1 MVTLAVEVG
10 AEVGEFNGVGSGVLA
25 GTPQYGSNKTKGQKR
40 DKEADKMA
48 Y

>member
-1 MVTLAVEVG
+1 MKVLSCCTFLSLTAGNRATL
-10 AEVGEFNGVGSGVLA
+10 
-25 GTPQYGSNKTKGQKR
+25 QYGSNKTKGQKR